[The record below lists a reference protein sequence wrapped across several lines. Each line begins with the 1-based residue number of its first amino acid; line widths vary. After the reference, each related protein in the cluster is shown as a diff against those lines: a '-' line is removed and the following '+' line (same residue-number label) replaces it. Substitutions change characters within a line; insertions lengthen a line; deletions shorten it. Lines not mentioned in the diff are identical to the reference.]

1 MYAPP
6 GFQDSCPSKTL
17 VCNGILYPNKFHE
30 TDCACFTSS
39 GASGHASGAFP
50 ELPKKVIR
58 AKIHQGLN
66 SDDLDVAVRQIAY
79 MAEKETEQTLLMVDG
94 QYVDA
99 IESRREHRF
108 DQAQVSRYVD
118 PMRLMVW
125 SDSL

>member
-6 GFQDSCPSKTL
+6 GFHDSCPSKTL
-17 VCNGILYPNKFHE
+17 ICNGILYPNKFHE

-99 IESRREHRF
+99 IESRREHRL
-108 DQAQVSRYVD
+108 DQAH
-118 PMRLMVW
+118 LMKLFV
-125 SDSL
+125 LAFC